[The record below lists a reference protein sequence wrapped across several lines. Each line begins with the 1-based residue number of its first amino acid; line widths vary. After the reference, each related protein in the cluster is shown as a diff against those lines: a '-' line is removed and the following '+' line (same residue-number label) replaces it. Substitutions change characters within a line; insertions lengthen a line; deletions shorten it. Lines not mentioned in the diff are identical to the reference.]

1 MDQCPDFYSH
11 NIFRMKA
18 ELEIR
23 LVIFARES
31 LSGIEARQRK
41 AHEKLWAQSSYPE
54 DFNDW

>member
-1 MDQCPDFYSH
+1 
-11 NIFRMKA
+11 MKV

-23 LVIFARES
+23 LVICARES